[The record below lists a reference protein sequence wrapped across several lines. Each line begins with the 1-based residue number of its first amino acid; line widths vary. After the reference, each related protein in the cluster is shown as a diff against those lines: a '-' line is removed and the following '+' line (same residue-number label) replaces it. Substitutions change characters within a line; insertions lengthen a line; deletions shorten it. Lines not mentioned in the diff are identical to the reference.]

1 MAIARHAGWI
11 FVAILLLWIVACVL
25 LPPLPQP
32 QAYHAFADTRAL
44 AGIAN
49 FWNVVSNAAILL
61 VGLLGLREVT
71 RHRER
76 FVTSNEAWP
85 YAGFFTA
92 TVLVALG
99 STYYHLAPDDARLLW
114 DRLPIALATA
124 ALPIALISD
133 HAGPK
138 VALPLLVPALLAGAL
153 SALYWRLSALQGPDN
168 LVPYLLLQLLALGA
182 VVLLARQ
189 PGRYTRVSDWWTVIG
204 IYVLARLAEVFDT
217 AIYGAGGI
225 LSGHTL
231 KHLFAGAASWF
242 IYWHLHTRAPASNHG
257 AMGDRPA

>member
-1 MAIARHAGWI
+1 MTAAAIARHAGWI
-11 FVAILLLWIVACVL
+11 FTGTVLLWFVACVL
-25 LPPLPQP
+25 LPPVPQP
-32 QAYHAFADTRAL
+32 QEYHAFADTRAF

-61 VGLLGLREVT
+61 VGLLGLRAVM

-85 YAGFFTA
+85 YACFFAA

-124 ALPIALISD
+124 VLPIALLSD

-138 VALPLLVPALLAGAL
+138 VALPLLLPALLAGAV

-182 VVLLARQ
+182 VVLLASR

-204 IYVLARLAEVFDT
+204 VYVLARFAEVFDA
-217 AIYGAGGI
+217 AIYAAGGL

-231 KHLFAGAASWF
+231 KHFVAALAAFWVLRM
-242 IYWHLHTRAPASNHG
+242 IRLRRAVAAPASGN
-257 AMGDRPA
+257 R